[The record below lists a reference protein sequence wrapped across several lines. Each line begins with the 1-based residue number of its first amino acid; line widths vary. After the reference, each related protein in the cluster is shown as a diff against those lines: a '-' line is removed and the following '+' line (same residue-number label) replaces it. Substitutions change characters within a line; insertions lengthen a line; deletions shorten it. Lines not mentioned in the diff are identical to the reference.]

1 MVMKTFIAAACV
13 ATMAGGMVYFGTQ
26 PAESG
31 GMTKIEGVVTAANE
45 TQQTRKIVSRYL
57 GPAEAEVVA
66 EAEFTGAEIDD
77 NPYVVDSG
85 ATTDEAHPH
94 PPIRKRKPKPED
106 SVPEDSVP
114 EDSVFQFEVEVEVET
129 ETQTEIIDPEQVLP
143 EPVSPIEKVETGP
156 AADNFMQPPSQTE
169 IPETEP
175 VREIRPVPPRRR
187 KPRTDHNS
195 NANHPAT
202 QRINVVFEQ
211 AKNIS
216 QPDLRDRAYLDLA
229 DYAVSKGLF
238 DEAEQAALK
247 IGQVELRDTARS
259 RIAMGLARYGKSEEA
274 FALIEQVEVTEL
286 RDVMRLQVI
295 EALLG
300 TDGRR

>member
-1 MVMKTFIAAACV
+1 MVMGTVMVMKTFIAAACV

-31 GMTKIEGVVTAANE
+31 GMTKIDGVVTAPNE
-45 TQQTRKIVSRYL
+45 TEQTRKIVSRYL
-57 GPAEAEVVA
+57 GPDEAEVAV
-66 EAEFTGAEIDD
+66 EAEFVDTELED
-77 NPYVVDSG
+77 NPYVVESAID
-85 ATTDEAHPH
+85 AAEEHPH
-94 PPIRKRKPKPED
+94 PPRRKRKPQPEA
-106 SVPEDSVP
+106 PE
-114 EDSVFQFEVEVEVET
+114 QEVET
-129 ETQTEIIDPEQVLP
+129 VVEVAVETEIIDPEQVLP
-143 EPVSPIEKVETGP
+143 EPVNPIEPVEVVP
-156 AADNFMQPPSQTE
+156 SEPEFMLPPGRPE

-195 NANHPAT
+195 NANDPAM

-211 AKNIS
+211 AENII
-216 QPDLRDRAYLDLA
+216 QTDLRDRAYLDLS
-229 DYAVSKGLF
+229 DYATSKGMF
-238 DEAEQAALK
+238 EEAEAAALK